1 MEGIVVVVVEGI
13 VLVVVVVV
21 IIIFFQLWFTAAKK
35 GAKCYLENSVTLS
48 CLSRAEQHRYCRYG
62 SLTSI
67 KSLSF
72 SMMTCILILVTV
84 QVTTALHLQCS
95 VT

>member
-48 CLSRAEQHRYCRYG
+48 SLSRVDQYRYCMYG
-62 SLTSI
+62 SLTS
-67 KSLSF
+67 
-72 SMMTCILILVTV
+72 T
-84 QVTTALHLQCS
+84 
-95 VT
+95 